1 MSRWISGYRSS
12 SHRFFQRRTKKTE
25 SWDSCLWE
33 TRSDTENHGKMWWDF
48 RDENCPPEQFRLS
61 KILPCLFAMRR
72 SGSQGVW
79 KFAVAK
85 FDEYLH
91 RLKVSKN
98 YMSKQ
103 LSKRRLV
110 QKLLANMSVL
120 FLFTLLFD
128 PWRKWILLKIEGMIF
143 SHLAISVEEVK
154 KFLPHS
160 CVGIDTSTFTKRKED
175 HFLYWDLNSF
185 AENPDWFCVIPC
197 LVVFFPWF
205 HIFQPLCYGHVT
217 LVHWEKPTARCWK
230 WLLHRFVPCSTDSL
244 VTPWRCFVYH
254 LSDRN
259 SEHSNCH
266 CYTEPFQI
274 WMNVAT
280 PKSWNHWCVLT
291 KSLDH
296 ESFRRCCGVRS
307 KKYVIF

>member
-1 MSRWISGYRSS
+1 MITGERVILKKICPVGYPDTAHLPIVFSKGE
-12 SHRFFQRRTKKTE
+12 QKKTE

-33 TRSDTENHGKMWWDF
+33 TRSDTENHGKKWWDF

-197 LVVFFPWF
+197 LVVFF
-205 HIFQPLCYGHVT
+205 HLSATVT
-217 LVHWEKPTARCWK
+217 LLWFVEKNPTARCWK
-230 WLLHRFVPCSTDSL
+230 WLLHRFVPCSTDSFRWL
-244 VTPWRCFVYH
+244 HPGGVLCITCP
-254 LSDRN
+254 
-259 SEHSNCH
+259 
-266 CYTEPFQI
+266 TEILNIQI
-274 WMNVAT
+274 VIVILNPSKFEWMLQ
-280 PKSWNHWCVLT
+280 PKVM
-291 KSLDH
+291 KSLVCSH
-296 ESFRRCCGVRS
+296 KISRS
-307 KKYVIF
+307 RKFSEKLWSS